1 MTQVSPKLVIAVILS
16 NKLCSPLCSLRR
28 QVRTWHLAFLQYL
41 ASRRHLQM
49 VALLRYA
56 AKVSLVSIGGLHIE
70 SGRLSLRCS

>member
-16 NKLCSPLCSLRR
+16 NKLCCPLCSLRQR
-28 QVRTWHLAFLQYL
+28 VQTRHLAFLQHL

-49 VALLRYA
+49 MALLRYA
-56 AKVSLVSIGGLHIE
+56 AKVSLVSIGGLHSE